1 MNINLAYRCVLMGF
15 CLVWRVVWCFAMT
28 LSWFEDARSLV
39 GRHAHAQLSNRQG
52 LYLNMYPLSLKLRR
66 EAMQSWLSGE
76 VSISLGKG
84 NNDAYNYIYGLS
96 CNLQGII
103 QNWELGVN

>member
-1 MNINLAYRCVLMGF
+1 
-15 CLVWRVVWCFAMT
+15 MT
-28 LSWFEDARSLV
+28 LSGFEDARSPV
-39 GRHAHAQLSNRQG
+39 GRHTHAQLSNRQG

-66 EAMQSWLSGE
+66 EAIQSWLSGE

-84 NNDAYNYIYGLS
+84 NNNVYNYIYGLS
-96 CNLQGII
+96 YNLQGTT